1 MFALYSAWY
10 FWIPKILGVEYNR
23 SWGNI
28 HFWILFLGVN
38 VTFFPQHFLGLQG
51 MPRRISDYAD
61 AFAGWNLVSSFGS
74 LISLIATWFFLYI
87 LYVQLVHGKATSRYL
102 WLTPQFYYDILQTLL
117 SRGFNSLEWGLNSP
131 PKPHAFVSLPLQ
143 SRFSI
148 KGAVMV
154 ITLTGLVGSFVIVA
168 ILFLANVLIHVYVE
182 MRLDEVVAHMGIHA
196 DHGGFKSDIKQI
208 LICHAD
214 RNPEDGIP
222 SGSIGQGVSDN
233 TALVPSSSGSASG
246 NTGIVPF
253 GSSTGNTGFVR
264 DELGNLRY
272 VPTGRPFSS
281 SLDDPTR
288 PGYRA
293 TERALAAWEAGG
305 LNNSNVPQNPA
316 AQEPASSTHTLPGTG
331 VSNTTATPS
340 NALVPQNPAV
350 QGPVSSAHVLPGMG
364 VYEIWGQGQVLR
376 RYNYTDLQ
384 AIPEY
389 NFRIYTS
396 ELYTN
401 YTTPQI
407 KHMFPSHIPG
417 EGQGWGYLGANRVHL
432 FQPLLGDRNI
442 PHFRDHFSTIP
453 PTKGEAMINPYSEF
467 WCDLWKKHKGEGI
480 GGTESNWPIW
490 YKSTSPDTVLAPG
503 YNNTLI
509 GIKCSRDIFG
519 AELADELKQN
529 CVYVMRDLIDLL
541 SNEKEW
547 YDESDS
553 ESEDENYEK
562 QYWRYLHEYMAA
574 RHFYQVY
581 LLDDNT
587 NP

>member
-154 ITLTGLVGSFVIVA
+154 ITLTALVGSLVIVA
-168 ILFLANVLIHVYVE
+168 TLFLVNELMHVYT
-182 MRLDEVVAHMGIHA
+182 EVRINECVSNMGIHT
-196 DHGGFKSDIKQI
+196 DPWGFKSDIKQI
-208 LICHAD
+208 LICLTD
-214 RNPEDGIP
+214 RYPEDGRA
-222 SGSIGQGVSDN
+222 SGSIGQEVSDN
-233 TALVPSSSGSASG
+233 TALVPSSSGSASGSG

-264 DELGNLRY
+264 DEVGNLRY
-272 VPTGRPFSS
+272 VPTGRFASS
-281 SLDDPTR
+281 SLDTQTR

-293 TERALAAWEAGG
+293 TERALAAWEAAG

-316 AQEPASSTHTLPGTG
+316 
-331 VSNTTATPS
+331 ATPS

-376 RYNYTDLQ
+376 RYNHTDTQ

-389 NFRIYTS
+389 LFRIYTTEFS
-396 ELYTN
+396 QN
-401 YTTPQI
+401 FTTRQL
-407 KHMFPSHIPG
+407 KQMFPSHIPG
-417 EGQGWGYLGANRVHL
+417 EGQGWGYLGANRAHL

-453 PTKGEAMINPYSEF
+453 PTKGEAMISPYSDF
-467 WCDLWKKHKGEGI
+467 WCEIWKKHNGEGI
-480 GGTESNWPIW
+480 GGTQSGWPIW
-490 YKSTSPDTVLAPG
+490 YKSMSPDTVLTPG
-503 YNNTLI
+503 NNNTLI

-547 YDESDS
+547 YDESAS

-562 QYWRYLHEYMAA
+562 QYWRHLHEYMAA